1 MNKLF
6 ITLLIFIS
14 FSTLSQVRP
23 LSMGIGIGNQYG
35 LLSGLRVAY
44 FVNNKIEPSISF
56 GQGFGAKN
64 VVETT
69 LGLSYYFKGS
79 QIGINKKGKYNLP
92 GGLSYGLNWYHVFN
106 NTNKN
111 WDTNMIG
118 HTLLLVY
125 HLTKGENTFH
135 RIGFGATYIQGHPT
149 EIGIIPSFVY
159 GFNYRLPF
167 KVKN

>member
-1 MNKLF
+1 MNKILPTLLLF
-6 ITLLIFIS
+6 IT

-23 LSMGIGIGNQYG
+23 FSMGIGIGNQYG
-35 LLSGLRVAY
+35 LYTGIRVAY
-44 FVNNKIEPSISF
+44 LVNNKIEPSISF
-56 GQGFGAKN
+56 GEGFFAN
-64 VVETT
+64 VAETT
-69 LGLSYYFKGS
+69 FGLSYYFKGYES
-79 QIGINKKGKYNLP
+79 GINKKGKYNLP

-118 HTLLLVY
+118 HSLLLVY
-125 HLTKGENTFH
+125 HLAKGENTFH

-149 EIGIIPSFVY
+149 ELFVLPSFVY
-159 GFNYRLPF
+159 GINYRLPF